1 MKILADVNILFG
13 KEAFG
18 QFGEVSA
25 VEGCDITRD
34 RLKDIDVL
42 LVRSVTPVNRDLL
55 DGTSVKFVASATTG
69 TDHVDLAYLRDS
81 RRGFAHA
88 PGSNANS
95 VAEYVVAALLH
106 CAGKR
111 GTKLGGKTLGIV
123 GVGDVG
129 TRVLSLGRAL
139 GMRCLLNDPPKKA
152 LSGSDLYLP
161 LTSVLKE
168 SDVVTIHV
176 PLTTEG
182 PDATYRMV
190 NAEFIASMKKGAFL
204 VNTSRGDVLHEAS
217 LISDRKSLGCVVL
230 DVWNNEPEPAP
241 ETIAVCDLATPHIA
255 GYSYDGKVRGTE
267 MIYEAACAFF
277 SQQRRWRP
285 PLARDNYQSRQIV
298 LNGEMDTLAEAV
310 LKAYP
315 ILKDD
320 SLFRKIVLLDS
331 SRRGKYFGAV
341 RSNYPKRLEFKNYAV
356 AVAKKIPSSA
366 KAALV
371 NLGFSVTEVQQA
383 MNERGLTE

>member
-1 MKILADVNILFG
+1 MKILADVNILFA

-18 QFGEVSA
+18 QFGEVIT
-25 VEGCDITRD
+25 VEGRDITRE
-34 RLKDIDVL
+34 RLKDIDAL

-81 RRGFAHA
+81 HRGFAHA

-95 VAEYVVAALLH
+95 VAEYVVAALLY
-106 CAGKR
+106 CAEKR
-111 GTKLGGKTLGIV
+111 DTKLEGKTLGIV

-129 TRVLSLGRAL
+129 TRVLYLGRAL

-161 LTSVLKE
+161 LTAVLKE

-176 PLTTEG
+176 PLTMKG

-190 NAEFIASMKKGAFL
+190 SAEFISSMKEGSFF
-204 VNTSRGDVLHEAS
+204 VNTSRGDVLHEPS
-217 LISDRKSLGCVVL
+217 LISARKRLGCVVL
-230 DVWNNEPEPAP
+230 DVWNNEPEPDP
-241 ETIAVCDLATPHIA
+241 GTIAVCDLATPHIA
-255 GYSYDGKVRGTE
+255 GYSYDGKVSGTE
-267 MIYEAACAFF
+267 MIYDAACAFF
-277 SQQRRWRP
+277 SHQRKWRP
-285 PLARDNYQSRQIV
+285 PSACDDDQPKQIALNDEVDPLAK
-298 LNGEMDTLAEAV
+298 AV

-320 SLFRKIVLLDS
+320 SLFRKIVLLDA
-331 SRRGKYFGAV
+331 SRRGEYFGAV
-341 RSNYPKRLEFKNYAV
+341 RSNYSRRLEFKNYAV
-356 AVAKKIPSSA
+356 AVGRKIPDSV
-366 KAALV
+366 KAALA
-371 NLGFSVTEVQQA
+371 NLGFAVT
-383 MNERGLTE
+383 TEQIG